1 MPTLGIN
8 TIEPVV
14 DTQPLWNALVQ
25 VTSMN
30 FLPKYVREF
39 TVKKLRA
46 DIKAAQK
53 ALKEAER
60 RLDEFSPPPPKKRRK
75 RITSS

>member
-1 MPTLGIN
+1 MANLGIN

-25 VTSMN
+25 VTSMK

-60 RLDEFSPPPPKKRRK
+60 RLDEFSPPPPRKRRVK
-75 RITSS
+75 KTSS